1 MVDKSKLDPSLH
13 IMFQNRVVRNTSFN
27 LFILVCGIQKAR
39 GAQPLLTPVPWK
51 KARLTVS
58 GMPTKTAFLSQS

>member
-1 MVDKSKLDPSLH
+1 MDKSKSDLSLH
-13 IMFQNRVVRNTSFN
+13 IMFQNRVVKNTSFN
-27 LFILVCGIQKAR
+27 LFILTCVIQKLR

-58 GMPTKTAFLSQS
+58 GMPAKVAFLSQS